1 MFMAGDRLTN
11 RKAVFLNSLLLPTTR
26 GTNWRRLEMSQEH
39 EEVWKPIPGFPHY
52 EASSMGRV
60 RMLTHYEKTRNR
72 WGEMTR
78 RRNGRILSIRPG
90 QNPQYLDCCILNHPR
105 AVHRM
110 VAMAFHGV
118 PDDDLEV
125 NHINGI
131 KTDNRPE
138 NLEWV
143 TASENELHSYHVL
156 GKTPW
161 NKGISYDTT
170 AATKVRRINYD
181 ALCVRELEEY
191 NEGNQT
197 QGQMAD
203 ARGISRRTI
212 CARLRQGRKV
222 MSSHE

>member
-1 MFMAGDRLTN
+1 
-11 RKAVFLNSLLLPTTR
+11 
-26 GTNWRRLEMSQEH
+26 MSQEH
-39 EEVWKPIPGFPHY
+39 EVWKPIPGFPHY

-72 WGEMTR
+72 WGEMMR
-78 RRNGRILSIRPG
+78 RRNGRILQIRPSF
-90 QNPQYLDCCILNHPR
+90 NPQYLECSILNRPR

-118 PDDDLEV
+118 PDDGLEV
-125 NHINGI
+125 NHINGV

-143 TASENELHSYHVL
+143 TSSGNELHSYRVL

-161 NKGISYDTT
+161 NKGIPYDTT
-170 AATKVRRINYD
+170 NAVKVRRTNHD

-191 NEGNQT
+191 ESGSKT
-197 QGQMAD
+197 QGEMAKE
-203 ARGISRRTI
+203 RGISCRTMW
-212 CARLRQGRKV
+212 ARLKQGRKV
-222 MSSHE
+222 MKGE